1 MDSRPMHD
9 LALRARKAGRILA
22 RSSSSQRCQALSAM
36 AVALRKHQK
45 EILAANQYDLVRSEG
60 SRAFMDRLAL
70 TPDRLEAMAEGIE
83 TVATLPDPVG
93 KVLDE
98 WERPNGLRIRKV
110 SVPVGVIGMIYE
122 SRPNVGADAA
132 AIGIKSG
139 NALLLRGGS
148 ESTET
153 SQAILRAIHD
163 GLKLASLPEDSV
175 LMAPDSDR
183 IHVADMLNAV
193 GLIDLII
200 PRGGQALVER
210 VQKEARVP
218 VLAHAAGLCHSYIH
232 KKADFDLARKVLLN
246 AKMRRPGICSATET
260 LLIDRDIAP
269 GLLPLLIA
277 DLSAHGCQFRCDEKA
292 HALLSDLPLASE
304 GDFATEWL
312 DAVLNVKIVENME
325 EALSHIACF
334 SSGHTEAILTSDEKA
349 ARYFMDHTDSAVV
362 MWNSST
368 QFCDGGEFGFGAEIG
383 IATGRIHARGPVG
396 PAQLQTFRY
405 EVLGDGQVRP

>member
-210 VQKEARVP
+210 VQKEARGYRFS
-218 VLAHAAGLCHSYIH
+218 L
-232 KKADFDLARKVLLN
+232 
-246 AKMRRPGICSATET
+246 MRRDYVIVIFTKSRFRFGQKSVAE
-260 LLIDRDIAP
+260 
-269 GLLPLLIA
+269 
-277 DLSAHGCQFRCDEKA
+277 CQD
-292 HALLSDLPLASE
+292 ASS
-304 GDFATEWL
+304 WHL
-312 DAVLNVKIVENME
+312 
-325 EALSHIACF
+325 
-334 SSGHTEAILTSDEKA
+334 
-349 ARYFMDHTDSAVV
+349 
-362 MWNSST
+362 
-368 QFCDGGEFGFGAEIG
+368 
-383 IATGRIHARGPVG
+383 
-396 PAQLQTFRY
+396 
-405 EVLGDGQVRP
+405 